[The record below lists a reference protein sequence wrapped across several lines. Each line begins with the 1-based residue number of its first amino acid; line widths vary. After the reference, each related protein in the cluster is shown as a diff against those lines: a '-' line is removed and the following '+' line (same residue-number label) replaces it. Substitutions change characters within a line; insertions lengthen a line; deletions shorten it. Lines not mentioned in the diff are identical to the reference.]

1 MPNIYSQIS
10 ANRNGTWLLMALFII
25 LITGAAAAFAFGLGF
40 GWEIIPFA
48 LIISGFIALI
58 SYYFSDSVVLSVSQA
73 HEVKEDENPDLYHIV
88 ENLCIGDGLPM
99 PKVYIIDD
107 TAPNAFATGR
117 DPKHASVV
125 VTKGLLQKL
134 DRLELEG
141 VIGHELSHVKNYDIR
156 LMAVVAVLVGL
167 VALMAD
173 WFFRFT
179 WYGAGMRRSNRDR
192 GQGGIGVILLIIG
205 VIMMIVAPIAA
216 QFINLAISRKREYLA
231 DADGALLTRYPEGL
245 ARALEKISA
254 DTEPLEVAN
263 KATAHLYIVNPLKDH
278 SSWLNRLFD
287 THPPIEKRI
296 AALRAM

>member
-1 MPNIYSQIS
+1 
-10 ANRNGTWLLMALFII
+10 MALFIL
-25 LITGAAAAFAFGLGF
+25 LITGAAAAFAFGLCF